1 MKMSKVSELMDMA
14 EMKTFRGMA
23 EVTTMSLLELYVK
36 GLNAKEDPESRQ
48 EAAVRINILLDTMP
62 PELKNAVVIELL
74 SAVVESVELMR
85 KAGVEV

>member
-1 MKMSKVSELMDMA
+1 MSKVSELMDMA